1 MMSCSVIR
9 WMNKIKDDIMNIS
22 NRNDKG
28 ASSPCEK
35 GCSQSKS
42 IRDLVAESG
51 IDEDVLEHIII
62 GANGITTDLTMPGGV
77 PYMHCED
84 RLWSGAV
91 GYDDMRGPQGR
102 FSDLSFE
109 EAFNRLA
116 YKVKSE
122 IRDPSSEY
130 YYYNPEK
137 QKQKTGVTAENDDIE
152 RCRYRA
158 RQDIAGIAIKDGVDH
173 IRYSAF
179 ENCRNLESI
188 IIPQSVKSIGT
199 LSFGGC
205 VKLKKIDLPY
215 KLKTLEWGAFKNCE
229 KLESITVPGG
239 IGTVERET
247 FRGCK
252 NLKSAVICEGI
263 ETIER
268 DAFSCCTELT
278 TLTLPAGLKSIVG
291 EPPEEYPYS
300 GVNKRYAA
308 FGLCDRLKQIRYCGS
323 KKQWEKIDIGPGN
336 ESLMRA
342 EIIFEFDQN
351 RS

>member
-1 MMSCSVIR
+1 
-9 WMNKIKDDIMNIS
+9 MNIS
-22 NRNDKG
+22 NENDRW
-28 ASSPCEK
+28 ASSPYAE
-35 GCSQSKS
+35 GSSPSKS
-42 IRDLVAESG
+42 VRDLVAGSG
-51 IDEDVLEHIII
+51 IDEDVLEHIVI
-62 GANGITTDLTMPGGV
+62 GANGITTDLAMPGGV
-77 PYMHCED
+77 PYMHCKD

-116 YKVKSE
+116 DKVKSE

-130 YYYNPEK
+130 YFYNPEK

-158 RQDIAGIAIKDGVDH
+158 RQDIAGITIKDGVDH

-205 VKLKKIDLPY
+205 VKLTTIELPDNLE
-215 KLKTLEWGAFKNCE
+215 KLEWGAFKNCE

-239 IGTVERET
+239 IGIVERET

-263 ETIER
+263 EIIER

-278 TLTLPAGLKSIVG
+278 TLTLPASLKSIDG
-291 EPPEEYPYS
+291 EPQEEYPFS

-323 KKQWEKIDIGPGN
+323 RRQWEKIEIGPGN

-342 EIIFEFDQN
+342 EIIYAFDQN
-351 RS
+351 SG